1 MCNKLPYNWIDC
13 FLEDVILKIANGSS
27 TKQYGKKVGYPITR
41 IETIWDEKIDL
52 HRVKY
57 VKEHDNEFIKK
68 YSLKKDDILLSHIN
82 SDSHLGKTAI
92 FKNQTEI
99 LIHGINLLLI
109 RSSSL
114 LNADFLNYQF
124 KYLKF
129 KGVFIDVAQRAVNQS
144 SINQRKLKAF
154 NIRLPPLLEQRAI
167 VYKIEQLFSD
177 LDNGIEN
184 FKKAQEQLKI
194 YRQAVL
200 KNACEGKLVPIEAEL
215 ARAEGRDYEAA
226 DVLLERILA
235 MRHAKWEV
243 DLRAKGKDPKKTKY
257 VEPQLPNIEDLPPLP
272 LSWMW
277 VSWEAILAYENG
289 AFKRGPFGS
298 TLTKSIFVESGY
310 KVYEQYCP
318 INDDCS
324 FGRYYITPEKFEEL
338 KAFEV
343 KAGDYLVSCSGVTLG
358 RITRVPQEFDRG
370 IINQALLRVRI
381 NDHIISHLYFLYLFR
396 SPFFQKLL
404 FDNSTG
410 TAIPNVKGVKELK
423 AIPIPLPPLAEQL
436 RIVVELER
444 RLSICDKMEITIAE
458 SLQKSKSLRQSILK
472 KAFEGKLLN
481 EKELEEARNAPDWEP
496 AEKLVERIRQ
506 EKQIKENNNKRT
518 RRKTHG

>member
-177 LDNGIEN
+177 LDNGVEN
-184 FKKAQEQLKI
+184 FKKAQEQLKR
-194 YRQAVL
+194 YRQSVL
-200 KNACEGKLVPIEAEL
+200 KAACEGKLVPTEAEL
-215 ARAEGRDYEAA
+215 ARAEGRDYEPA
-226 DVLLERILA
+226 DVLLARILEE
-235 MRHAKWEV
+235 RRETWNG
-243 DLRAKGKDPKKTKY
+243 KGKYKEPAAPNTSGLPELPEGWVWARLDSLAALKGGITKDSKRILKDAKKIPYLRVANVQRGYLDLSEIK
-257 VEPQLPNIEDLPPLP
+257 EIEAQESIISELLLKSGDILFTEGGDRDKLGRGCVWNSEITECIHQNHIFRARLYLDE
-272 LSWMW
+272 LSSKII
-277 VSWEAILAYENG
+277 SWFGNTFGQNYFMREGKQTTNLASIN
-289 AFKRGPFGS
+289 
-298 TLTKSIFVESGY
+298 LTK
-310 KVYEQYCP
+310 
-318 INDDCS
+318 
-324 FGRYYITPEKFEEL
+324 L
-338 KAFEV
+338 
-343 KAGDYLVSCSGVTLG
+343 
-358 RITRVPQEFDRG
+358 RG
-370 IINQALLRVRI
+370 FPVI
-381 NDHIISHLYFLYLFR
+381 
-396 SPFFQKLL
+396 
-404 FDNSTG
+404 
-410 TAIPNVKGVKELK
+410 
-423 AIPIPLPPLAEQL
+423 LPPLAEQH
-436 RIVVELER
+436 RIVAEVER
-444 RLSICDKMEITIAE
+444 CLSVSDKMETTITE
-458 SLQKSKSLRQSILK
+458 SLQKAESLRQSILK

-496 AEKLVERIRQ
+496 AEKLVERIHQ
-506 EKQIKENNNKRT
+506 EKQIKENNNKPT